1 MRRASTRPT
10 PRGRVHARRPGDG
23 LTVSLRRRIR
33 EGTRAPDRKRA
44 YVRDLFGRIAGRYD
58 LTNDVMSFGLHRRWK
73 RRLLDMAHLE
83 PGHRVLDLAAGTGD
97 LALGARRR
105 TGGEGTVVAAD
116 LTPEMMEVGRERPGA
131 REVTWVR
138 ADALEL
144 PFGGASFDRVVVGY
158 GLRNFADLPASLR
171 EIRRC
176 LVPGGR
182 LLSLDFAKPPDRRL
196 RKLYLRYLE
205 ASTTAVGW
213 LLHRDPEAYL
223 YIPESLR
230 QYPSQEGLC
239 RALEEAGFRECGWV
253 DLVFGT
259 MAIHFARRPAG
270 GELPG

>member
-1 MRRASTRPT
+1 M
-10 PRGRVHARRPGDG
+10 
-23 LTVSLRRRIR
+23 SLRRRIR
-33 EGTRAPDRKRA
+33 EATRAPDRKRA

-97 LALGARRR
+97 LALDARRR
-105 TGGEGTVVAAD
+105 TGRDGLVVAAD
-116 LTPEMMEVGRERPGA
+116 LTPEMMEVGRERPRAG
-131 REVTWVR
+131 EVTWIG

-144 PFGGASFDRVVVGY
+144 PFDDGSFDRVLVGY
-158 GLRNFADLPASLR
+158 GLRNFADLPRGLQ

-176 LVPGGR
+176 LAPGGR
-182 LLSLDFAKPPDRRL
+182 LLSLDFARPPSPRL

-205 ASTTAVGW
+205 VSTAAVGW

-230 QYPSQEGLC
+230 QFPSQEGLC
-239 RALEEAGFRECGWV
+239 RALEEAGFRECGWI
-253 DLVFGT
+253 DLVLGT
-259 MAIHFARRPAG
+259 MAVHFARRPENRDPTRPDDRAASGPRNG
-270 GELPG
+270 GEREAGARPGA